1 MEIFKMKQTKTAT
14 WLTVLTD
21 AQQVASDTA
30 QELMIQ
36 GAGSIEQSVEVS
48 AETLGATPT
57 KELWVAWFASLQA
70 GWVESKGVAEK
81 TAEKYATDTKALLK
95 EKYAM
100 TKPQSEDARKLA
112 EKRAEQDKAFAHLS
126 NAELVE
132 SIAVS
137 TDKKASQ
144 ALNDILV
151 KRNKAS
157 QKEGDNTAKELVKN
171 SIKEITDWIKSD
183 NSIEVQV
190 SRAEKVMA
198 FITNS

>member
-1 MEIFKMKQTKTAT
+1 MKQTKTAT
-14 WLTVLTD
+14 WSTVLTD
-21 AQQVASDTA
+21 AQQVASDNA
-30 QELMIQ
+30 QDLMIQ

-70 GWVESKGVAEK
+70 GWVETKGVAEK

-100 TKPQSEDARKLA
+100 TKPQSAGAKAIA

-137 TDKKASQ
+137 TDTKATK
-144 ALNDILV
+144 ALTDILV

-157 QKEGDNTAKELVKN
+157 QKEGDINAKELVKN